1 MTNAGKQSEA
11 GPRNVLEQVGDDI
24 WIAEGDPVSFYGFP
38 YPTRMA
44 VVRLLNG
51 DLWVWSPTGL
61 TEGLAAEMGALG
73 PVRHLVEPNKLHHL
87 FLSEWTFAYP
97 DARVYAPPGLAKK
110 RRDLTFDAELGD
122 EPDTAWG
129 GEIDQVVF
137 RGSLFMEEVV
147 FYHRRSKSALICDLI
162 QKFDPRTLRG
172 FHGLLMRLDGLVGP
186 DGSTPREWRASFWNR
201 RAGRQALRKALEW
214 DAERLVI
221 AHGMWVPRNGT
232 EAMRRSLAWLKP

>member
-1 MTNAGKQSEA
+1 MTDSSK
-11 GPRNVLEQVGDDI
+11 GPQEGSRNVLEQIGDEI
-24 WIAEGDPVSFYGFP
+24 WIVEGEPVSFYGFP

-44 VVRLLNG
+44 IVRLSNG

-61 TEGLAAEMGALG
+61 TEGLTADLGTLG

-87 FLSEWTFAYP
+87 FLPEWVSAYP
-97 DARVYAPPGLAKK
+97 DARVYAPPGLGKK
-110 RRDLTFDAELGD
+110 RPDIAFDAELGD
-122 EPDTAWG
+122 EPDAGWA

-137 RGSLFMEEVV
+137 RGSLFMDEVV
-147 FYHRRSKSALICDLI
+147 FFHRSSKSALVCDLI
-162 QKFDPRTLRG
+162 QKFDPQTLRG

-201 RAGRQALRKALEW
+201 RAGREALRKALEW

-221 AHGMWVPRNGT
+221 AHGRWVQKNGT